1 MTDAIAKKR
10 LYQPAYKEGN
20 TPPAGLQRSDSNA
33 ERMAKMFGKASPL
46 PSASPAGAVD
56 DLAVAA
62 AEVKAEAERAAAI
75 ATPIPT
81 EVVPVVPVSVKKGWF
96 GGSSTPTPVVEA
108 APPPAVKAEDQPPV
122 KKGWFGGLAKAGA
135 TSVPVAEV
143 QPRPV
148 VVAPRKVE
156 EASPVKKGWF
166 ASVSAPV
173 ETSTVVEKAIVV
185 VEAPAVKEVV
195 QDAPAPVKRGWF
207 GAAATPATTETK
219 SATESTE
226 TVSAITTASK
236 TTEPK
241 TATAP
246 GATETEALAKFGTI
260 LVEKTEEPSSTVPI
274 LKLDTSQVPKI
285 TESLSTFATTTTIS
299 PQLTAPEGLL
309 LRPPA
314 LNLAPSNPQS
324 LSISGNQASSDPT
337 MNDLN
342 QALEALSNKQSV
354 AEVIAQKRTKVPNVR
369 LILAKR
375 KFKFFD

>member
-1 MTDAIAKKR
+1 
-10 LYQPAYKEGN
+10 
-20 TPPAGLQRSDSNA
+20 
-33 ERMAKMFGKASPL
+33 MAKMFGKASPL
-46 PSASPAGAVD
+46 PSASLAGAVD

-75 ATPIPT
+75 ATPMPT
-81 EVVPVVPVSVKKGWF
+81 EVVPVVPASVKKGWF
-96 GGSSTPTPVVEA
+96 GRSSTPTPVVKA
-108 APPPAVKAEDQPPV
+108 ASPPAVKAEDQPPV
-122 KKGWFGGLAKAGA
+122 KKGWFGGLAKAEA
-135 TSVPVAEV
+135 TSIPAAEV
-143 QPRPV
+143 QPKPV

-166 ASVSAPV
+166 GSVSAPV
-173 ETSTVVEKAIVV
+173 ELSTVTEKATVV

-207 GAAATPATTETK
+207 GAAAAPATTETK
-219 SATESTE
+219 SATESTK
-226 TVSAITTASK
+226 TVSTITAASK
-236 TTEPK
+236 TTESK
-241 TATAP
+241 TATASVT
-246 GATETEALAKFGTI
+246 TETEVSAKFGSI
-260 LVEKTEEPSSTVPI
+260 LVEKTDEPNSTVFI
-274 LKLDTSQVPKI
+274 QKLDTSQVPKI
-285 TESLSTFATTTTIS
+285 IEPLSAFATTTTIS

-314 LNLAPSNPQS
+314 LNLAPSDPQA
-324 LSISGNQASSDPT
+324 LSISGNQTSSNPT

-375 KFKFFD
+375 KSKFFRLIM